1 MAWQEVLPGSN
12 AWFHEY
18 DFYQA
23 KHNYTYQA
31 NALALLLNDHDLA
44 IVSPPCGASEED
56 FAAIDGKGRVT
67 ALIASCGGHD
77 AGQSQWQARYPDAVP
92 YAPTNALERLE
103 TFQRPFVPL
112 SQLSAPRV
120 EFQETPGA
128 NSGEAIAI
136 TQGKRPVVFL
146 GELLLTGTR
155 CPPRGSSSGLQDA
168 RPDFESILCIRNASV
183 RIVRRWLGRSSM
195 RCKVTRRLSWRMDR
209 RWFAQVTWRGC
220 APYWSR
226 WRLVPGRWSAGVD
239 CVSVLLFCCF
249 VSPSCRLP

>member
-23 KHNYTYQA
+23 KHSYTYQA
-31 NALALLLNDHDLA
+31 NALAMLLNDHDLA

-56 FAAIDGKGRVT
+56 FAAIDAKGRVT

-77 AGQSQWQARYPDAVP
+77 AGQSQWQTRYPDAVP
-92 YAPTNALERLE
+92 YAPTHALERLE

-128 NSGEAIAI
+128 KSDEMIAI
-136 TQGKRPVVFL
+136 TRGKRPVVFL
-146 GELLLTGTR
+146 GELLLDGNSLPNARFKFWLTGRAPGLRVNTFYSR
-155 CPPRGSSSGLQDA
+155 HLGADRSAVARSLLDALEGDPAIVLAHGPPLVRPGDVARVRALLEPLASGS
-168 RPDFESILCIRNASV
+168 R
-183 RIVRRWLGRSSM
+183 
-195 RCKVTRRLSWRMDR
+195 
-209 RWFAQVTWRGC
+209 
-220 APYWSR
+220 
-226 WRLVPGRWSAGVD
+226 
-239 CVSVLLFCCF
+239 
-249 VSPSCRLP
+249 